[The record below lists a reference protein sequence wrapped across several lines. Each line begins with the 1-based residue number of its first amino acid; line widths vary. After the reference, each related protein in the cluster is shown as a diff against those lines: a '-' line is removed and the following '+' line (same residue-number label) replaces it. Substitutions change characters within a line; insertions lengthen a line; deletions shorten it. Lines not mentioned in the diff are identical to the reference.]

1 MESKGRELAEEIF
14 ERKISGRVERK
25 RRCGEGKRRGREG
38 VTRIEEA
45 RREPKRE
52 EEKERGRRGDKGE
65 SSDRREGVS
74 EDYEEVL

>member
-1 MESKGRELAEEIF
+1 MEK
-14 ERKISGRVERK
+14 
-25 RRCGEGKRRGREG
+25 GREG